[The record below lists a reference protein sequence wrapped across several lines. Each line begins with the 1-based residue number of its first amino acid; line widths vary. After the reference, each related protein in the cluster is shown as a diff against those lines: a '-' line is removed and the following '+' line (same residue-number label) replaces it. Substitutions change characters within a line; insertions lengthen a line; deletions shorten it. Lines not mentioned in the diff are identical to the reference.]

1 MGSSW
6 LELSKKMANVPEMTR
21 EMEMNDKIRRN
32 IVSTKELCKNQ
43 LGFVIRRA
51 RVSFGHYLI
60 ERVMAC

>member
-1 MGSSW
+1 
-6 LELSKKMANVPEMTR
+6 MANVPEMTR